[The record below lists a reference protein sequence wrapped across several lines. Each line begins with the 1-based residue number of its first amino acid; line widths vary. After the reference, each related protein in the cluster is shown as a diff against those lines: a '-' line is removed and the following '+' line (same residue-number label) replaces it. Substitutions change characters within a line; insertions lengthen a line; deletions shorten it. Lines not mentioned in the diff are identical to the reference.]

1 MSPSEGPCGLSV
13 PPISLTL
20 GVYRPRLLP
29 EATSLFPTTG
39 HALTFGGATDVR
51 RWPSIGRALGIL
63 GKRILPCP
71 VEVVC
76 QILGVSADFLIL
88 KVTGIV
94 CVGRAQ
100 GVG

>member
-13 PPISLTL
+13 PPTSLTL